1 MSKIK
6 SALTL
11 WKTDKTAF
19 KVRMLRRFANKKISH
34 LIPDKMFLKMLYK
47 ANYGKKLNLK
57 NPQGF
62 NEKLQWLKLY
72 ARDPK
77 YSALVD
83 KYEVK
88 EIMKREMGEEFVI
101 PTYGVWDRFD
111 DIDFDALPEQF
122 VLKCTHDSGSVAIC
136 RDKATFDIAK
146 AREKIENNMKKH
158 IYWNFREWP
167 YKNVKPRILAEAY
180 MEDAGSTELID
191 YKFYCFNG
199 VPKFLY
205 VSQGLSKK
213 ETATISFL
221 TLDWQFAPYER
232 CDFRPLTVLP
242 EKPKTFDKMVE
253 FAEKLSAGMEFL
265 RVDLYEINGKL
276 YFSELTFSPCAG
288 FMPFRNPEH
297 DLEVGQMLKLPDR
310 K

>member
-6 SALTL
+6 TALNL
-11 WKTDKTAF
+11 WKEDPTQF
-19 KVRMLRRFANKKISH
+19 KVRVIRKFAKKKVSH
-34 LIPDKMFLKMLYK
+34 LVSDKAFLKLLYK
-47 ANYGKKLNLK
+47 ANFGKKLNLK
-57 NPQGF
+57 NPKGF

-72 ARDPK
+72 ARDPA
-77 YSALVD
+77 YSAMVD

-88 EIMKREMGEEFVI
+88 ELMKRAMGEEYVI

-111 DIDFDALPEQF
+111 DIDFDALPNQF
-122 VLKCTHDSGSVAIC
+122 VLKCTHDSGSVVIC
-136 RDKATFDIAK
+136 RDKATFDKTA
-146 AREKIENNMKKH
+146 ARAKIEPRLKNH
-158 IYWNFREWP
+158 IYWNYREWP
-167 YKNVKPRILAEAY
+167 YKDVKPRILAEAY
-180 MEDAGSTELID
+180 MEDAGSDELID
-191 YKFYCFNG
+191 YKFYCFHG
-199 VPKFLY
+199 QPKFLY
-205 VSQGLSKK
+205 VSQGLSHK

-232 CDFRPLTVLP
+232 CDYRPLTELP
-242 EKPKTFDKMVE
+242 KKPENFDKMVE
-253 FAEKLSAGMEFL
+253 FAAKLSTGIDFL

-297 DLEVGQMLKLPDR
+297 DLEVGEMLTLPER